1 MYGNQL
7 ASAYDLEGLGLAD
20 LPEDD
25 LMGVLGEVRRMKNKY
40 PSISDGH
47 AAQIAARRRRL
58 PIDSGSYDLQYL
70 EAYHIRDIGSS
81 TPTTPVQFFNVA
93 QQDFVCNLRQ
103 GLLGG
108 NDDTGIIYSAG
119 VTLTFGSVAAGTGV
133 VTPATNGFTQTTFA
147 LFESLAAA
155 LHVLI
160 CHGELTILQRNRQKF
175 KAHLSECVSGSG
187 LNLQPAVGGGTNAIG
202 VVHNTQVGP
211 PDPRARIILPE
222 PLMLLPDLPISAE
235 IRCPQALAFGITVAA
250 RVALYGERIQ
260 PGGIGR

>member
-25 LMGVLGEVRRMKNKY
+25 LMGVLGEVKRMKNKY

-47 AAQIAARRRRL
+47 AAQIAARRRKL
-58 PIDSGSYDLQYL
+58 PIDSGNFDLQYL
-70 EAYHIRDIGSS
+70 EAFHTRDIGTS
-81 TPTTPVQFFNVA
+81 TPNTPLQFFNVA

-108 NDDTGIIYSAG
+108 NDDTGIIYSVG
-119 VTLTFGSVAAGTGV
+119 VSLTFGSVNATTGV
-133 VTPATNGFTQTTFA
+133 VTPATNGYTQITFA
-147 LFESLAAA
+147 AYETLMGGLN
-155 LHVLI
+155 VLI
-160 CHGELTILQRNRQKF
+160 NHGELTILQRNRQKF
-175 KAHLSECVSGSG
+175 KAKLSQCLAGSG
-187 LNLQPAVGGGTNAIG
+187 INLQAAVGGGASAIG
-202 VVHNTQVGP
+202 VVHNGQVGP
-211 PDPRARIILPE
+211 PDPRARIILPD

-235 IRCPQALAFGITVAA
+235 IRCAQAQAFGFTIAATVS
-250 RVALYGERIQ
+250 LYGERIQ